1 MLNNKNFFDN
11 TTQSINHPSHVNL
24 ISLRLKLAGSDF
36 ILITKARNFFD
47 FPNFLAL
54 TDVKAYFNFSE
65 INNSLNR
72 AIHFPDHKY
81 SSDHSCLLRAI

>member
-36 ILITKARNFFD
+36 IPITKTQKIFR
-47 FPNFLAL
+47 LS
-54 TDVKAYFNFSE
+54 KFSRV
-65 INNSLNR
+65 NKR
-72 AIHFPDHKY
+72 
-81 SSDHSCLLRAI
+81 